1 MSDRSEP
8 HGLVQGAVDRV
19 LDRARQVVEL
29 VGAAGSGAVG
39 AMPEPVPAAVTRLLT
54 SLRDLVDQMPTVS
67 AEVDV
72 VVRELHAKRLSIQ
85 ALQAELAALDG
96 QLELL
101 ERSLAPLEA
110 WSSQWSRMRAS
121 LTDTLGGPAAR

>member
-1 MSDRSEP
+1 MSDRPEQD
-8 HGLVQGAVDRV
+8 GLLQGAADRV

-29 VGAAGSGAVG
+29 VGTVGSGAVG
-39 AMPEPVPAAVTRLLT
+39 ALPEPVPAAVGRLLT

-85 ALQAELAALDG
+85 ALQAELTALDG

-110 WSSQWSRMRAS
+110 WSSQWTRMRAS
-121 LTDTLGGPAAR
+121 LTDTLGGAGGR